1 VNKTGID
8 KKEQQNRGDIL
19 EEDGQEKKESN

>member
-8 KKEQQNRGDIL
+8 KKKQQNRGDIL
-19 EEDGQEKKESN
+19 EEDGQEEKQSN